1 MSNSYVKKTVKL
13 VNGYSICLVVS
24 CLSIELSRLH
34 AELYMFLGLGVKQVA
49 RRTND
54 DYRETAKRTLWSRY
68 TERGE
73 DNNG

>member
-1 MSNSYVKKTVKL
+1 
-13 VNGYSICLVVS
+13 
-24 CLSIELSRLH
+24 
-34 AELYMFLGLGVKQVA
+34 MFLGLGVKQVA

-68 TERGE
+68 TERGD